1 VYTQTNNGSCQA
13 YIALIIY
20 DCTQVFKDKRTV
32 FVFCND
38 MFVNKMKILVAA
50 VSTMCSDA
58 NSLMENAYCLSIQWF
73 FSFFCVEYLS

>member
-1 VYTQTNNGSCQA
+1 MTVCTQTSNGSCQA

-50 VSTMCSDA
+50 VSTM
-58 NSLMENAYCLSIQWF
+58 
-73 FSFFCVEYLS
+73 